1 MNIIKAEQI
10 EEKSFKIIDSE
21 IGPTHFTEQEYVIVR
36 RVIHATGDFD
46 FAQNMKFHPHAIAA
60 GMEALKKGKN
70 ILVDVRMVEAG
81 IKKKALA
88 RLGCTTVCLIDSDEV
103 AEKAREEKKTR
114 SETAMQMGL
123 TEDVGIVVIG
133 NAPTALLKVIEIVQN
148 AHTGAPVPELIIGVP
163 VGFVNAVES
172 KDELAALDHPFI
184 TSSGR
189 KGGSSI
195 AAAIVNALLGL
206 VGTGSV

>member
-10 EEKSFKIIDSE
+10 EERSFEIIDSE
-21 IGPTHFTEQEYVIVR
+21 IGPTHFTEEEYVIAR

-46 FAQNMKFHPHAIAA
+46 FAQTMKFHSQALAS
-60 GMEALKKGKN
+60 GREALKKGKN

-88 RLGCTTVCLIDSDEV
+88 HLGGSVVCFVDSSAV
-103 AEKAREEKKTR
+103 AEKARQEKKTR
-114 SETAMQMGL
+114 SEVAIQMGM
-123 TEDVGIVVIG
+123 TEDIGIVVIG
-133 NAPTALLKVIEIVQN
+133 NAPTALLKVIEIVKNAQN
-148 AHTGAPVPELIIGVP
+148 DTPVPELIIGVP

-172 KDELAALDHPFI
+172 KEELAALEHPFI

-189 KGGSSI
+189 KGGSSV

-206 VGTGSV
+206 VDA